1 MIFSVKVPGV
11 EYNDV
16 ELVAESRAGNR
27 DAFAQIVA
35 RYQSLVCSLGYSAT
49 GSLSQSE
56 DLAQE
61 TFVTA
66 WKQLRDLREPAKLRA
81 WLCGITRFLIGKELR
96 RQGREPVH
104 AAEPLDAIH
113 ELTAPE
119 PSPAAR
125 AISREEE
132 AILWRALER
141 IPDTYR
147 EPLILFYR
155 ENQSIENVAEE
166 LELSEDAV
174 KQRLSRGRKLLTEE
188 VAAFVE
194 DTLKRTTPGKVFTL
208 GVLAAL
214 PVFATSAKAATI
226 GAAAAKGS
234 IAAKAAASV
243 GLTGAVLG
251 PIIGVLGGCLGG
263 LLGTKLSIE
272 NTESPRERQF
282 MIKMVWISLAFVG
295 AFGLALLA
303 CSFVARFWWKTH
315 PTLVAAAIIGMMLGY
330 GVTLA
335 VLIVW
340 GNCVQSRIRAE
351 EAAKLPPGTLP
362 PGLRMSSPWRVSFPP
377 LEYRSRW
384 TLLGLPLVHV
394 RMNCK
399 QDGKEL
405 PAKGW
410 IAVGGIAYGVLFA
423 FGAVAIAPI
432 SMGGAF
438 AVGLLSLGG
447 GCAVGLLSIGGGFGF
462 GVWAMGGGLAMGL
475 LAFGGCA
482 VGWTAAFGGA
492 AFAREFARGG
502 LALARHANDAA
513 AGAFIQNNAFIQ
525 NALAAMRHAR
535 WLALLALMPLGLLCR
550 AWMKKARAKQPP
562 LGL

>member
-1 MIFSVKVPGV
+1 MMTTEKMAIAGDSDTQLV
-11 EYNDV
+11 EWSLTGD
-16 ELVAESRAGNR
+16 R
-27 DAFAQIVA
+27 DAFGRIVE
-35 RYQSLVCSLGYSAT
+35 RYQSLVCSITYGAT
-49 GSLSQSE
+49 GSLGLSE

-61 TFVTA
+61 TFLVA
-66 WKQLRDLREPAKLRA
+66 WKQLSELREPAKLRA
-81 WLCGITRFLIGKELR
+81 WLCGITRYRIGKELR

-104 AAEPLDAIH
+104 AAEPLDAVQ
-113 ELTAPE
+113 EPPAPE
-119 PSPAAR
+119 PSPSAR

-155 ENQSIENVAEE
+155 EQQSVERVAEE

-194 DTLKRTTPGKVFTL
+194 GTLKRTTPGKAFTL

-214 PVFATSAKAATI
+214 PVWTASSSAATV
-226 GAAAAKGS
+226 GATAAKGS
-234 IAAKAAASV
+234 ITAKAAASV
-243 GLTGAVLG
+243 GLMGAILG
-251 PIIGVLGGCLGG
+251 PIVGLLGG
-263 LLGTKLSIE
+263 LLGAKLAIE
-272 NTESPRERQF
+272 NTESQRERQF
-282 MIKMVWISLAFVG
+282 MIRMAWITWAFVG
-295 AFGLALLA
+295 VFCLAIFALIFA
-303 CSFVARFWWKTH
+303 ARFWWRTH
-315 PTLVAAAIIGMMLGY
+315 PVLVAAAFVGMMLGY

-340 GNCVQSRIRAE
+340 GNRVQSRIRVE

-362 PGLRMSSPWRVSFPP
+362 PGSGMSSPWRVSFPP

-384 TLLGLPLVHV
+384 TLLGLPLIHV

-447 GCAVGLLSIGGGFGF
+447 GCAVGLLSLGGGFGF
-462 GVWAMGGGLAMGL
+462 GVWAMGGGLAVGV
-475 LAFGGCA
+475 LAFGGCS
-482 VGWTAAFGGA
+482 VGWTAALGGA

-513 AGAFIQNNAFIQ
+513 VGAFIQNNAFFQ
-525 NALAAMRHAR
+525 SALAVMRHAH
-535 WLALLALMPLGLLCR
+535 WLTLLALMPLGLLWWV
-550 AWMKKARAKQPP
+550 WMKKARARQPP
-562 LGL
+562 VGL